1 MFSQKLRHVEDDEL
15 RIDIDPCYEA
25 DPYELKLDEM
35 IDAEP
40 EPEVIEGLPASDAL
54 TPADRYLELFTNV
67 QKSRIFADSKTF
79 PDCAPK
85 HDPLDILRNYRKVKR
100 QPDFDLRQFV
110 EDNFWLP
117 ESQTDVYTSD
127 PNLTLKEHIDK
138 LWPVLTR
145 EPQDHIPW
153 SSLLAL
159 PQAYIVPGGRFSE
172 TYYWDSMPLPQARN
186 IHAVAA
192 VRAIHRMRRQRCV
205 GQVGFITP
213 PARIARNRFHGKRGR
228 TEKCIERLGIIREN
242 RKIA

>member
-85 HDPLDILRNYRKVKR
+85 HDR
-100 QPDFDLRQFV
+100 
-110 EDNFWLP
+110 W
-117 ESQTDVYTSD
+117 TSCGTTARSNAS
-127 PNLTLKEHIDK
+127 PTSICG
-138 LWPVLTR
+138 
-145 EPQDHIPW
+145 
-153 SSLLAL
+153 SSLRTTS
-159 PQAYIVPGGRFSE
+159 GCR
-172 TYYWDSMPLPQARN
+172 
-186 IHAVAA
+186 
-192 VRAIHRMRRQRCV
+192 RATATSISP
-205 GQVGFITP
+205 TP
-213 PARIARNRFHGKRGR
+213 A
-228 TEKCIERLGIIREN
+228 
-242 RKIA
+242 